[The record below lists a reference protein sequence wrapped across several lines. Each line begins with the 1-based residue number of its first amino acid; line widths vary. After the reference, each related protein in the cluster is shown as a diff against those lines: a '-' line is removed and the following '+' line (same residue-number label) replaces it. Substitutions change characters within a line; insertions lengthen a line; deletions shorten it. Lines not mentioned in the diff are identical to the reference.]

1 MGRLGVH
8 DLHPGTPVSS
18 TNKNDRHD
26 ITEILLTVAL
36 NTINLTYMMYILLL
50 TYFCMV
56 WLTNCI
62 PFPIFDIIL
71 EISSTWVPQGFFHLS
86 LPLWTP
92 LHVDAIAHMTGRYSW
107 NTTLLMFVCFYLV
120 GRWGEGGEEGKGMC
134 RWNTKYYSLDVKQQ
148 SINLFG
154 QLFSVIFS
162 FRF

>member
-86 LPLWTP
+86 LPIWTP
-92 LHVDAIAHMTGRYSW
+92 LHVDAIAHVTGRKNTQIFKCSVQFVCFCVLFVWGGGGVWGGRGRYSW

-120 GRWGEGGEEGKGMC
+120 GRWGGGGG
-134 RWNTKYYSLDVKQQ
+134 
-148 SINLFG
+148 
-154 QLFSVIFS
+154 
-162 FRF
+162 

>member
-1 MGRLGVH
+1 VRRLGVH

-36 NTINLTYMMYILLL
+36 NTIHLTYMIYILLL

-71 EISSTWVPQGFFHLS
+71 EISSSWVPQGFFHLS
-86 LPLWTP
+86 LPLWIP
-92 LHVDAIAHMTGRYSW
+92 LHVDAIAHMTGRK
-107 NTTLLMFVCFYLV
+107 NTQIFKCSVQFVCFCVLFICIFF
-120 GRWGEGGEEGKGMC
+120 GEDGGGIAG
-134 RWNTKYYSLDVKQQ
+134 
-148 SINLFG
+148 IPLF
-154 QLFSVIFS
+154 
-162 FRF
+162 

>member
-1 MGRLGVH
+1 MRRLGLH

-36 NTINLTYMMYILLL
+36 STINLTYMMYILLL

-86 LPLWTP
+86 LPIWTP
-92 LHVDAIAHMTGRYSW
+92 LHVDDIAHVTGRKHTQIFKCSVQFFCLGFFSGGGGGIAGIPLFW
-107 NTTLLMFVCFYLV
+107 CMFVFI
-120 GRWGEGGEEGKGMC
+120 WWDGGGGK
-134 RWNTKYYSLDVKQQ
+134 DV
-148 SINLFG
+148 
-154 QLFSVIFS
+154 
-162 FRF
+162 